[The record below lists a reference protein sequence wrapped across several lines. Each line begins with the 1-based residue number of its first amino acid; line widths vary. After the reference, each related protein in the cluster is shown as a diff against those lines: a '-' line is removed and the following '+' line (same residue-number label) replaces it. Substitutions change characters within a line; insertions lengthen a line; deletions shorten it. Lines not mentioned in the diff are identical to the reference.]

1 MNPNRIKSILLCFG
15 LLVMSTVAS
24 AWWDAAWKHRERVS
38 LDSSASGGD
47 LGQPVDALPV
57 LVRLHSGNFRFEEA
71 KPDGSD
77 LRFVAADDKTP
88 LAHHVEQF
96 DATNGIALVWVR
108 VPKILANNAEQ
119 HLWLYHG
126 NPDASDA
133 ADVAGTYDEATGAVL
148 HLGDSPVDAGRNKVP
163 VSPPASL
170 KATPG
175 AIGGASTFAGDALRL
190 GPSAALART
199 AGGALSVS
207 MWLRPSAI
215 VSGTLF
221 EQGTLKWSMV
231 DGRLIAQ
238 VGNARISGGTLKA
251 GTWQHV
257 ALTLGERSAI
267 YVDGVEVA
275 SAAATLPAL
284 PGEVVI
290 GAGLAAEVD
299 ELQIDGVARSPDW
312 VRARFAAEGIEST
325 LVVVQP
331 DEAEESSG
339 GHSYFGILIDNLT
352 TDAWVVIGILL
363 VMFAVSVA
371 VMVGKA
377 RFIAVTARAN
387 ADFIARFSELTD
399 DLTALAADSALQ
411 RSSLHAIY
419 DTGVRELRHRLDLYR
434 QRGQT
439 LSLTPQ
445 AIDAVKA
452 SMDATLVRQSQRLNQ
467 QMVLLT
473 IAISGG
479 PFLGLL
485 GTVVGVMITFA
496 AIAAAGDVN
505 VNAIAPGIAAALLAT
520 VAGLGVAIPAL
531 FGYNYLASR
540 IKNIGTD
547 MQAFADELITKI
559 AESYS
564 A

>member
-96 DATNGIALVWVR
+96 DAANGIALVWVR

-215 VSGTLF
+215 ASGTLF

-231 DGRLIAQ
+231 DGRLVAQ
-238 VGNARISGGTLKA
+238 VGNARISGGTLKV

-312 VRARFAAEGIEST
+312 VRARFAAEGIESS

-331 DEAEESSG
+331 DEAGESSG

>member
-24 AWWDAAWKHRERVS
+24 AWWDAAWKHRERVL

-47 LGQPVDALPV
+47 LGKPVEALPV

-96 DATNGIALVWVR
+96 DAANGIALAWVR
-108 VPKILANNAEQ
+108 VPKILASNAEQ
-119 HLWLYHG
+119 HVWLYHG
-126 NPDASDA
+126 NPSASDA
-133 ADVAGTYDEATGAVL
+133 ADVAGSYDEATGAVL
-148 HLGDSPVDAGRNKVP
+148 HLGDKLVDAGRNKIA

-175 AIGGASTFAGDALRL
+175 AIAGASTFAGDALRL
-190 GPSAALART
+190 GPSAVLART
-199 AGGALSVS
+199 AGAAMSVS

-215 VSGTLF
+215 ASGTLF
-221 EQGTLKWSMV
+221 EQGPLKWSMA
-231 DGRLIAQ
+231 DGRLVVQ
-238 VGNARISGGTLKA
+238 VGNARVSGGTLKA
-251 GTWQHV
+251 GSWQHV
-257 ALTLGERSAI
+257 ALTLGERSTI

-275 SAAATLPAL
+275 SAAAALPAL
-284 PGEVVI
+284 PGEVAI

-299 ELQIDGVARSPDW
+299 ELQIDGVARSAEW
-312 VRARFAAEGIEST
+312 VRARFVAEGIESS

-331 DEAEESSG
+331 DEAGESSG

-363 VMFAVSVA
+363 VMFAVSIA

-387 ADFIARFSELTD
+387 AEFTSRFSELTD
-399 DLTALAADSALQ
+399 DLTALAEDRAFQ
-411 RSSLHAIY
+411 RSPLHAIY

-540 IKNIGTD
+540 IKNISTD